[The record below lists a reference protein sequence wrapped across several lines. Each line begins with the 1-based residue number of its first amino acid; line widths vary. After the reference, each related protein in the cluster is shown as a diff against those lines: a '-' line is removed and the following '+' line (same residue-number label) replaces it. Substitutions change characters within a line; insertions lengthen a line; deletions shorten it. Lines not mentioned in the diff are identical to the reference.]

1 MDPLCPLRH
10 YTLVGVI
17 RDRSGSILGEE
28 RLKRCLESLVTRLTG
43 LVKDVIRDLVSWLAE
58 ACEGLRLIL
67 ELHRKATASERTTGG
82 GQYVL
87 PKYTPRTH
95 ASHAHDVCMRLWA
108 TGNVWIPGRGW
119 SHLRSALG
127 SYAVSGCFSPGSLKD
142 ALVVLGDGF
151 GDGGGYTQTASI
163 NGSEVIDP
171 SAV

>member
-95 ASHAHDVCMRLWA
+95 ASTDVC
-108 TGNVWIPGRGW
+108 
-119 SHLRSALG
+119 SD
-127 SYAVSGCFSPGSLKD
+127 GCSL
-142 ALVVLGDGF
+142 
-151 GDGGGYTQTASI
+151 
-163 NGSEVIDP
+163 
-171 SAV
+171 